1 MKRRKRK
8 SINSK
13 AVTALVIIII
23 AVLSVV
29 FTRLG
34 GTADKPNS
42 DNVTKITETNT
53 ADKMTVSFID
63 VGQGNCTLLTCGGKA
78 ILVDSGEVGAA
89 QTVIGYIK
97 NLNIDTL
104 DCVLVTH
111 PHSDHMGAMIK
122 LLYEFK
128 IKDFIMP
135 EIPEKIIPTSKTY
148 EKFLTAVS
156 DNAENVIATEP
167 GATYSYGE
175 MTMEIFAPLRDYD
188 DLNDM
193 SAVTRV
199 SYGDTSVMFTGD
211 ATTTVEKDLLKKNID
226 YSATILNVGHHGS
239 KTSSS
244 EKWLK
249 AVDPKYAVICCGLNN
264 DYGHP
269 HAVVTKRLESMGIEY
284 YRTDLLGTIV
294 FESNSKEFT
303 KCD

>member
-1 MKRRKRK
+1 MKRKR

-13 AVTALVIIII
+13 AVTGIILLII
-23 AVLSVV
+23 AVVSAVFVRFTGESDKVFEAVGLRNTELSG
-29 FTRLG
+29 R
-34 GTADKPNS
+34 
-42 DNVTKITETNT
+42 
-53 ADKMTVSFID
+53 DKMYVSFID
-63 VGQGNCTLLTCGGKA
+63 VGQGNCTLLKCGDKA

-89 QTVIGYIK
+89 QTVINYIK
-97 NLNIDTL
+97 NQNIKTL

-111 PHSDHMGAMIK
+111 PHSDHMGAMTK

-128 IKDFIMP
+128 IKDVIMP
-135 EIPEKIIPTSKTY
+135 EIPEEIIPTSKTY
-148 EKFLTAVS
+148 EKFLVAVS
-156 DNAENVIATEP
+156 ENAENVIAAKPDETF
-167 GATYSYGE
+167 SYGE
-175 MTMEIFAPLRDYD
+175 MKMEIFAPLRDYD

-193 SAVTRV
+193 SAVTRI

-211 ATTTVEKDLLKKNID
+211 ATATVEKDLLKKNID

-239 KTSSS
+239 KTSTSKS
-244 EKWLK
+244 WLK
-249 AVDPKYAVICCGLNN
+249 AVDSEYAVICCGLNN

-269 HAVVTKRLESMGIEY
+269 HQSVVNRLEEFGIKT

>member
-1 MKRRKRK
+1 MKRKR

-13 AVTALVIIII
+13 AVTGIILLII
-23 AVLSVV
+23 AVVSAVFVRFTGESDKVFEAVGLRNTELSD
-29 FTRLG
+29 R
-34 GTADKPNS
+34 
-42 DNVTKITETNT
+42 DN
-53 ADKMTVSFID
+53 MYVSFID
-63 VGQGNCTLLTCGGKA
+63 VGQGNCTLLKCGDKA

-89 QTVIGYIK
+89 QTVINYIK
-97 NLNIDTL
+97 NQNIKTL

-111 PHSDHMGAMIK
+111 PHSDHMGAMTK

-128 IKDFIMP
+128 IKDVIMP
-135 EIPEKIIPTSKTY
+135 EIPEEIIPTSKTY
-148 EKFLTAVS
+148 EKFLVAVS
-156 DNAENVIATEP
+156 ENAENVIAAKPDETF
-167 GATYSYGE
+167 SYGE
-175 MTMEIFAPLRDYD
+175 MKMEIFAPLRDYE

-193 SAVTRV
+193 SAVTRI

-211 ATTTVEKDLLKKNID
+211 ATATVEKDLLKKKID

-239 KTSSS
+239 KTSTS
-244 EKWLK
+244 ESWLN
-249 AVDPKYAVICCGLNN
+249 AVDPEYAVICCGLNN

-269 HAVVTKRLESMGIEY
+269 HQSVVNRLEEFGIKT

>member
-1 MKRRKRK
+1 MKKRRKN
-8 SINSK
+8 INTK
-13 AVTALVIIII
+13 AVTGIIVLII
-23 AVLSVV
+23 AVLSV
-29 FTRLG
+29 LG
-34 GTADKPNS
+34 SRFFGDFKDIYYEAGLRN
-42 DNVTKITETNT
+42 TEQSNP
-53 ADKMTVSFID
+53 DKMYVSLID
-63 VGQGNCTLLTCGGKA
+63 VGQGNCTLLRCGGKT

-111 PHSDHMGAMIK
+111 PHSDHMGAMTK

-135 EIPEKIIPTSKTY
+135 EIPEKIIPTSRIY

-156 DNAENVIATEP
+156 DNAENVIAAEP
-167 GATYSYGE
+167 GETFSYGE
-175 MTMEIFAPLRDYD
+175 MTVEIFAPLHDYD

-199 SYGDTSVMFTGD
+199 SYGDTSVMFMGD
-211 ATTTVEKDLLKKNID
+211 ASATVEKDLLQKNVD

-249 AVDPKYAVICCGLNN
+249 AVNPKYAVICCGLNN

-269 HAVVTKRLESMGIEY
+269 NRAVTKRFESMGIEY
-284 YRTDLLGTIV
+284 FRTDLLGTIV
-294 FESNSKEFT
+294 FESNSKEFI